1 MRGGEKQLRI
11 ATVPSSCSEPVLTL
25 LASNRSGYYAS
36 LACDAARKRSDQLL
50 CSLERRTLK
59 ALG

>member
-1 MRGGEKQLRI
+1 VRRAQKQLRI
-11 ATVPSSCSEPVLTL
+11 ATAPPSCSDPVVTL

-36 LACDAARKRSDQLL
+36 LACDAARKRSDQLF

-59 ALG
+59 PLG